1 MQQTFRSISF
11 LSCKLGAAGLLSSYA
26 VWVGFKLQGFY
37 WILFAEPWFPK
48 PGVYEL
54 NFLKVQFSFFYELQC
69 LAHLN
74 NSHNDENKRCIWK
87 CICVFVCVLK
97 ETLLKILS
105 ER

>member
-37 WILFAEPWFPK
+37 WLLFAEPWFPK

-54 NFLKVQFSFFYELQC
+54 SFLKVQFPFFFLMSC
-69 LAHLN
+69 NA
-74 NSHNDENKRCIWK
+74 
-87 CICVFVCVLK
+87 
-97 ETLLKILS
+97 
-105 ER
+105 